1 MKMVLF
7 ALMLMGVFTFS
18 EANCE
23 NKFFTFNLKD
33 EASQSVTILDVLEN
47 LSQECKLTLVFEDQ
61 NVREITQKSLNYI
74 NVHDFSLKELLD
86 LILEENNIFYTLS
99 DNKKV
104 LKLSYFKTKSY
115 FIDYVSFSQR
125 KNSTNKVIKT
135 GSSTGTSSTSSTGGS
150 SGNSGT
156 GSTTM
161 DFTSEFKFWDKI
173 EAEITALMFR
183 DEDSYQ
189 INGKVLMNQ
198 DAGMLTITG
207 TRKQLARIE
216 EYLKTVMKRLHKE
229 ILVEAQIFEV
239 TYSYNKTEGI
249 DWSKF
254 DFGIT
259 ARSDATRSR
268 ATSSAGAVIGQ
279 DYQSIASGSLNTFKT
294 PNYLVGYSF
303 SMDGL
308 VNFLKTQGDVRIV
321 SSPKVMTLNNQSA
334 VINVGKEINY
344 RYDLGSTTTATTAT
358 PITTVNY
365 QVGSTF
371 VGITLDITPQ
381 VTDDDYI
388 MLKINPIVSELDP
401 EGKHID
407 EATGIPFLAPDI
419 KIKQLSSVVKVKDGN
434 KVLVGGLIAKNEE
447 MQNTSVPGLSSIPL
461 LGGAFKS
468 ESKVIT
474 NTELIIVIIPHIV
487 NGTNTPNLKQFDDDI
502 IPVIKD

>member
-1 MKMVLF
+1 MKMVLYALTLMF
-7 ALMLMGVFTFS
+7 AFTFA

-33 EASQSVTILDVLEN
+33 DASQSITILDVLEN

-61 NVREITQKSLNYI
+61 NVRQITQKSLNYI

-86 LILEENNIFYTLS
+86 LVLEENNIFYTLS

-115 FIDYVSFSQR
+115 FIDYVSFAQR
-125 KNSTNKVIKT
+125 KNTTSKVIKT
-135 GSSTGTSSTSSTGGS
+135 GSSSGTSSGSSSGS

-183 DEDSYQ
+183 DEDSHQ

-207 TRKQLARIE
+207 TKKQLARIE

-239 TYSYNKTEGI
+239 NYTYDKTEGI

-254 DFGIT
+254 ELGISGT
-259 ARSDATRSR
+259 TDSTRSR
-268 ATSSAGAVIGQ
+268 TDGVL
-279 DYQSIASGSLNTFKT
+279 DNTTFRK
-294 PNYLVGYSF
+294 PNYLIGYDF
-303 SMDGL
+303 SMEGL
-308 VNFLKTQGDVRIV
+308 VKFLKTQGDVRIV

-344 RYDLGSTTTATTAT
+344 RYDLGSTTTATTST

-381 VTDDDYI
+381 VTDDEYI

-401 EGKHID
+401 DGKHID
-407 EATGIPFLAPDI
+407 ATTGIPYLAPDI

-434 KVLVGGLIAKNEE
+434 KVLVGGLIAKNE
-447 MQNTSVPGLSSIPL
+447 QLANTSVPGLSSIPV
-461 LGGAFKS
+461 LGSAFKS
-468 ESKVIT
+468 ESKIIT
-474 NTELIIVIIPHIV
+474 NSELVIVIIPHIV
-487 NGTNTPNLKQFDDDI
+487 NGTTTPNLKQFDDEL
-502 IPVIKD
+502 IPVIKE

>member
-1 MKMVLF
+1 MKMVLYALTLMF
-7 ALMLMGVFTFS
+7 AFTFA

-33 EASQSVTILDVLEN
+33 EASQSISILDVLEN

-99 DNKKV
+99 ENKKV

-125 KNSTNKVIKT
+125 KNTTNKVIKT
-135 GSSTGTSSTSSTGGS
+135 GSSSGTTSSTSGS
-150 SGNSGT
+150 SGGNSGT

-183 DEDSYQ
+183 DEDSHQ

-207 TRKQLARIE
+207 TKKQLARIE

-239 TYSYNKTEGI
+239 TYTYDKTEGI
-249 DWSKF
+249 DWNKF
-254 DFGIT
+254 ELGISGT
-259 ARSDATRSR
+259 TDATRSR
-268 ATSSAGAVIGQ
+268 TAGVL
-279 DYQSIASGSLNTFKT
+279 DNTTFRK
-294 PNYLVGYSF
+294 PNYLIGYDF
-303 SMDGL
+303 SMEGL
-308 VNFLKTQGDVRIV
+308 VKFLKTQGDVRIV

-344 RYDLGSTTTATTAT
+344 RYDLGSTTTATTST

-381 VTDDDYI
+381 VTDDEYI

-401 EGKHID
+401 DGKHVD
-407 EATGIPFLAPDI
+407 ETTGIPYLAPDI

-434 KVLVGGLIAKNEE
+434 KVLVGGLIAKNEQL
-447 MQNTSVPGLSSIPL
+447 QNSSVPGLSSIPV

-474 NTELIIVIIPHIV
+474 NSELIIVITPHIV
-487 NGTNTPNLKQFDDDI
+487 NGTTTPNLKQFDDEL
-502 IPVIKD
+502 IPVIKE